1 MRLPADWLT
10 ALTKRAK
17 QEGIAR
23 ATLARRILGDGMSQ
37 LGMEHSPDDYGVF
50 LKTWRISKRDRRR
63 AMQREYARR
72 HREKKRAQYLAAN
85 PTTPIQWTF
94 HPTGQVTTSDLD
106 PLATYVGTIDTSG
119 AFTPESTRYGKDRVA
134 TELRKAFEGGDFP
147 DPRYRAFLNR
157 EGG

>member
-37 LGMEHSPDDYGVF
+37 LGMQHSPDDYGVF
-50 LKTWRISKRDRRR
+50 LKTWRVSKRDRRR

-72 HREKKRAQYLAAN
+72 HREKKRMQHLAAN
-85 PTTPIQWTF
+85 PTTSITWTF

-106 PLATYVGTIDTSG
+106 PLATYVGIVDDQG
-119 AFTPESTRYGKDRVA
+119 HFLPESTRYGKDRVLS
-134 TELRKAFEGGDFP
+134 ELRKLAELGPLPGDRF
-147 DPRYRAFLNR
+147 ALFLKLNPA
-157 EGG
+157 